1 MTILFHH
8 SAFEAHEMGPH
19 HPESPARIRAVIE
32 ELESSGLMARLQREE
47 APMAREEDIL
57 RAHNR
62 DHWEALKAAAPESQ
76 YAVIDSDTAMNP
88 HTLEAVSRAAGAV
101 VQAVEAVVCG
111 RAKTAFCAVRPP
123 GHHAQRDQAMGF
135 CFLNSVA
142 VGALYATEA
151 LGLERVAVV
160 DFDVHHGNGTEE
172 ILADRPGM
180 LMVSTFQQG
189 IYPGWGERPLGKNI
203 VNVALPGGSDGKAL
217 RAAVLEQ
224 WIPALDAFC
233 PELFIISAGFDA
245 HRDDPLAGLRWTEAD
260 YGWVTE
266 QLIAVAGRHAQGR
279 IVSSLEGGY
288 ETRSLGR
295 SVASHLSALLLGETL
310 GSA

>member
-1 MTILFHH
+1 
-8 SAFEAHEMGPH
+8 
-19 HPESPARIRAVIE
+19 
-32 ELESSGLMARLQREE
+32 
-47 APMAREEDIL
+47 MAREEDIL

-101 VQAVEAVVCG
+101 VKAVEAVVCG

-189 IYPGWGERPLGKNI
+189 IYPGWGERP
-203 VNVALPGGSDGKAL
+203 PGQKHGEC
-217 RAAVLEQ
+217 RAAGWQ
-224 WIPALDAFC
+224 
-233 PELFIISAGFDA
+233 
-245 HRDDPLAGLRWTEAD
+245 RWKGATGCCAR
-260 YGWVTE
+260 
-266 QLIAVAGRHAQGR
+266 AVDSRPRRLLSRVIH
-279 IVSSLEGGY
+279 
-288 ETRSLGR
+288 
-295 SVASHLSALLLGETL
+295 HLSRF
-310 GSA
+310 

>member
-19 HPESPARIRAVIE
+19 HPESPARIRAVVE
-32 ELESSGLMARLQREE
+32 ALESSGLMARLQREE

-57 RAHNR
+57 RAHGR

-123 GHHAQRDQAMGF
+123 GHHAERDQAMGF

-189 IYPGWGERPLGKNI
+189 IYPGRGERPLGKNM
-203 VNVALPGGSDGKAL
+203 VNVPLPGGSDGQAL

-224 WIPALDAFC
+224 WIPALDAFR
-233 PELFIISAGFDA
+233 PELIIISAGFDA

-260 YGWVTE
+260 YAWVTE
-266 QLIAVAGRHAQGR
+266 QLVAVAGRHAQGR

-288 ETRSLGR
+288 ETLSLGR
-295 SVASHLSALLLGETL
+295 SVVSHLRALLGVETL
-310 GSA
+310 GSS